1 MLELLWQLKRDHWH
15 SFNWS
20 LNLKGSTAWHSC
32 VGRRLERCYDGST
45 DQVAFF
51 VSLLLWLPN
60 DWFSFW
66 FCFMISE
73 WNWGVHT
80 SKLHLQI
87 LQTKDHNGKDFGR
100 QREAESGACP
110 LWRPICAI
118 DRAAQVP
125 RCQGE
130 GARRNTAAVFAID
143 TSFFLSCLWRPL
155 WLLVNANVW

>member
-1 MLELLWQLKRDHWH
+1 
-15 SFNWS
+15 
-20 LNLKGSTAWHSC
+20 
-32 VGRRLERCYDGST
+32 
-45 DQVAFF
+45 
-51 VSLLLWLPN
+51 
-60 DWFSFW
+60 
-66 FCFMISE
+66 MISE

-87 LQTKDHNGKDFGR
+87 LQTKDNNGKDFGR
-100 QREAESGACP
+100 QCEAESGACP

-143 TSFFLSCLWRPL
+143 TSFSLSCLWRPL
-155 WLLVNANVW
+155 WLLMNANVW